1 MTTENAASGPDAV
14 NAGERDNGG
23 LFRKVAVAPAIT
35 SMHAEIKSGP

>member
-14 NAGERDNGG
+14 NADYRETGE

-35 SMHAEIKSGP
+35 SMQAEIKSGP